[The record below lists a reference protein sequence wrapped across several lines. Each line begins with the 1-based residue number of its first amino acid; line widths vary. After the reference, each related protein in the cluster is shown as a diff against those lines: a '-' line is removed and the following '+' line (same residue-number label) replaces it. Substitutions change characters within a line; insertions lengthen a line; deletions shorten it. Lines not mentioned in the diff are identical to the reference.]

1 VRFGA
6 HVRAGTTL
14 LPAIDRAEE
23 IGADVVQVFTQ
34 SPRAWKPRLYDAETL
49 AAYRDAVDRHP
60 DGLPTYCHA
69 TYLINLASDDPERFG
84 LSRSCLDANLS
95 VARAIGARGL
105 VLHAGSHLGA
115 GFEARL
121 SQVADTL
128 VAVLDATGD
137 DPATAAAC
145 PILIE
150 NTAGAGGTVGRNLE
164 ELARMLEAAGDRPDI
179 GICLDTQHMWA
190 AGIAYGSLEEADAL
204 VADVDRTIGLARLG
218 CLHVNDSGVDFGAH
232 RDRHANIGEGTI
244 GEHAL
249 GCLLGHPRLQDLPA
263 ILEVPG
269 SGQGAGADDVAALR
283 RAHELGLALR
293 G

>member
-1 VRFGA
+1 MRYGA
-6 HVRAGTTL
+6 HVRAGATL

-34 SPRAWKPRLYDAETL
+34 SPRAWKPRQYDAATL
-49 AAYRDAVDRHP
+49 AAYRDAVERHP
-60 DGLPTYCHA
+60 GGLPTFCHA

-84 LSRSCLDANLS
+84 LSTACLDANLS

-121 SQVADTL
+121 GQVAETL
-128 VAVLDATGD
+128 VAALEATGD

-150 NTAGAGGTVGRNLE
+150 NTAGAGGTVGRSLD

-204 VADVDRTIGLARLG
+204 VRAVDATIGLDRLG
-218 CLHVNDSGVDFGAH
+218 CLHVNDSRVEFGAH

-269 SGQGAGADDVAALR
+269 SGQGAGAGDVAALR

-293 G
+293 C